1 MIKNSRFT
9 QITTFSLLITS
20 YRKTNTSDMKA
31 TVILNILLVLGSLAC
46 SSKINPASDTKSVAK
61 LSNSLPVDGCDWH
74 FTVTSNNVTA
84 EYAASESSKE
94 KVNTIIQAATPKYGV
109 YSIDVE
115 MTYHLTGKK
124 KSVQCGWGKTSEMD
138 EIEISEIKI
147 LP

>member
-1 MIKNSRFT
+1 
-9 QITTFSLLITS
+9 
-20 YRKTNTSDMKA
+20 MKP
-31 TVILNILLVLGSLAC
+31 TVILHILLVLGSLAC
-46 SSKINPASDTKSVAK
+46 SSKINPANDTKSVAK
-61 LSNSLPVDGCDWH
+61 LVNMLPVDGCDWH
-74 FTVTSNNVTA
+74 FTVTLDKVTT

-115 MTYHLTGKK
+115 MTYHLTGNK

-138 EIEISEIKI
+138 EIEISEIKV

>member
-1 MIKNSRFT
+1 
-9 QITTFSLLITS
+9 
-20 YRKTNTSDMKA
+20 MKP
-31 TVILNILLVLGSLAC
+31 TVIFNILLVLGALAC
-46 SSKINPASDTKSVAK
+46 SSKINPANDTKNVAK

-74 FTVTSNNVTA
+74 FTVTVDKVTT

-115 MTYHLTGKK
+115 MTYRLTGNK

-138 EIEISEIKI
+138 EIEISEIKA